1 MPRGRKKKEPLTI
14 EQQIEKINAE
24 IQELNEQIKG
34 KKEILKDL
42 EKQKKEEMLSTLADA
57 VEKSGMSVEEVLEM
71 LKN

>member
-1 MPRGRKKKEPLTI
+1 MPRGRKKKEALTI
-14 EQQIEKINAE
+14 DQQIEKVNAE
-24 IQELNEQIKG
+24 IQELNDQIKG

>member
-1 MPRGRKKKEPLTI
+1 MPRGRKKKENLTI

-42 EKQKKEEMLSTLADA
+42 EKQKKDEMLSTLADA